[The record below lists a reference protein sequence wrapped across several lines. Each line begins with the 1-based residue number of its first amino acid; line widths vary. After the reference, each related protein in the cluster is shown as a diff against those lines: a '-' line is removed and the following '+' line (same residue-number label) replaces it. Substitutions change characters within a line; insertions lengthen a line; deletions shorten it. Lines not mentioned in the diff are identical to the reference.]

1 MNFSPKEVLF
11 DRDNKQQ
18 FNQYFGDKYCT
29 FELDDWVFTES
40 TARQKLLKHF
50 GTQTLKG
57 FGIDHLTNGIIASGA
72 IMQYLE
78 ITQHTNISHI
88 TSISRIEEDRYVRL
102 DKFTIRSL
110 ELINSMH
117 EGGSSL
123 LNVIDN
129 TITPMGSR
137 MLKRWLVFPLKEQK
151 AIEQR
156 LNVVE
161 HIYNSEDFEQV
172 LSDQLHRIGDLERII
187 SRVAVGRVSPR
198 EVVQLRYALDA
209 IEPIKAAC
217 VASKNA
223 SLVRTNHPMRVY
235 SCSNSKRNHL
245 RPTTTC
251 EQRRRYCRWGERRV
265 RRVKSNISLRKR
277 LSFAHSRA

>member
-1 MNFSPKEVLF
+1 
-11 DRDNKQQ
+11 
-18 FNQYFGDKYCT
+18 
-29 FELDDWVFTES
+29 
-40 TARQKLLKHF
+40 
-50 GTQTLKG
+50 
-57 FGIDHLTNGIIASGA
+57 
-72 IMQYLE
+72 
-78 ITQHTNISHI
+78 
-88 TSISRIEEDRYVRL
+88 
-102 DKFTIRSL
+102 
-110 ELINSMH
+110 MH

-209 IEPIKAAC
+209 IEPIKVAC
-217 VASKNA
+217 VASKNE
-223 SLVRTNHPMRVY
+223 SLV
-235 SCSNSKRNHL
+235 
-245 RPTTTC
+245 
-251 EQRRRYCRWGERRV
+251 
-265 RRVKSNISLRKR
+265 
-277 LSFAHSRA
+277 

>member
-1 MNFSPKEVLF
+1 MI
-11 DRDNKQQ
+11 
-18 FNQYFGDKYCT
+18 KYCT

-57 FGIDHLTNGIIASGA
+57 FGIDHLVNGIIASGA

-137 MLKRWLVFPLKEQK
+137 ML
-151 AIEQR
+151 
-156 LNVVE
+156 
-161 HIYNSEDFEQV
+161 
-172 LSDQLHRIGDLERII
+172 
-187 SRVAVGRVSPR
+187 
-198 EVVQLRYALDA
+198 
-209 IEPIKAAC
+209 
-217 VASKNA
+217 NA
-223 SLVRTNHPMRVY
+223 GWCSL
-235 SCSNSKRNHL
+235 
-245 RPTTTC
+245 
-251 EQRRRYCRWGERRV
+251 
-265 RRVKSNISLRKR
+265 
-277 LSFAHSRA
+277 